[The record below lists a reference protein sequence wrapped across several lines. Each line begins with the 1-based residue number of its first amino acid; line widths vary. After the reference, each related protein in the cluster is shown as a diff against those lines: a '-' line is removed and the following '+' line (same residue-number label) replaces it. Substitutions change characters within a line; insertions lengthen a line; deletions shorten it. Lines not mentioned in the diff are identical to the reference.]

1 MFRNKSRDSVVKW
14 GVGREKQEEDN
25 PKVQMKE
32 KFLCVCM
39 CVYSFPKS
47 LTLARFRI
55 SFQSFHHAQQ
65 LNELKEMYTW
75 PQKD

>member
-14 GVGREKQEEDN
+14 GWAEKQEEDN
-25 PKVQMKE
+25 PKVQIKE
-32 KFLCVCM
+32 KFLSV
-39 CVYSFPKS
+39 CVYSFPKKS
-47 LTLARFRI
+47 LTLVAQFRI